1 MEPIWQMKMKIICLC
16 GSRNNSTADK
26 FQQLDKLE
34 FDEDMIF
41 MKLENAELKH
51 IERIVAI
58 SKAAFDSDIN
68 VGASEAGKPPD
79 YDSIPW
85 HIQMKNE
92 GHLLQV
98 VIDGE
103 IVGGAI
109 LFVDE
114 DGKTLCIGRIFL
126 DPVLYRKGY
135 GLSLMKM
142 VETFYP
148 GIRKIKL
155 DTPLWNI
162 RTNAFYTKLG
172 YCEVKRDK
180 GFVYYQKDLD

>member
-1 MEPIWQMKMKIICLC
+1 
-16 GSRNNSTADK
+16 
-26 FQQLDKLE
+26 
-34 FDEDMIF
+34 

-58 SKAAFDSDIN
+58 SKAAFDSDIH
-68 VGASEAGKPPD
+68 VGASGPDAPAD

-92 GHLLQV
+92 GHLFQA
-98 VIDGE
+98 VIAGE
-103 IVGGAI
+103 IIGGAI
-109 LFVDE
+109 LFWDK
-114 DGKTLCIGRIFL
+114 DGETLYVGRIFI
-126 DPVLYRKGY
+126 DPVHHRKGY

-142 VETFYP
+142 VETYDP

-155 DTPLWNI
+155 DTPLWNV

-172 YCEVKRDK
+172 YCEVKREE
-180 GFVYYQKDLD
+180 GFVYYQKELD

>member
-1 MEPIWQMKMKIICLC
+1 
-16 GSRNNSTADK
+16 
-26 FQQLDKLE
+26 
-34 FDEDMIF
+34 
-41 MKLENAELKH
+41 MKLEYAELKH

-68 VGASEAGKPPD
+68 VGASKAGGPPD

-98 VIDGE
+98 VVDGE

-109 LFVDE
+109 LFVNKGRE
-114 DGKTLCIGRIFL
+114 TLYIGRIFI
-126 DPVLYRKGY
+126 DPLHYRKGY
-135 GLSLMKM
+135 GLSLMKL
-142 VETFYP
+142 VEAFYP
-148 GIRKIKL
+148 GIKKIKL
-155 DTPLWNI
+155 DTPLWNV

-172 YCEVKRDK
+172 YSEVKRDK
-180 GFVYYQKDLD
+180 EFAYYQKELD

>member
-1 MEPIWQMKMKIICLC
+1 
-16 GSRNNSTADK
+16 
-26 FQQLDKLE
+26 
-34 FDEDMIF
+34 
-41 MKLENAELKH
+41 MKLEYAELKH

-68 VGASEAGKPPD
+68 VGASKAGGPPD

-98 VIDGE
+98 VVDGE

-109 LFVDE
+109 LFVNKDR
-114 DGKTLCIGRIFL
+114 KTLYIGRIFI
-126 DPVLYRKGY
+126 DPLHYRKGD
-135 GLSLMKM
+135 GLSLMKL
-142 VETFYP
+142 VEAFYP
-148 GIRKIKL
+148 GIKKIKL
-155 DTPLWNI
+155 DTHLWNV

-172 YCEVKRDK
+172 YSEVKRDK
-180 GFVYYQKDLD
+180 GFVYYQKELD

>member
-1 MEPIWQMKMKIICLC
+1 
-16 GSRNNSTADK
+16 
-26 FQQLDKLE
+26 
-34 FDEDMIF
+34 

-68 VGASEAGKPPD
+68 VGASKAGGPPD
-79 YDSIPW
+79 YDSIEW

-98 VIDGE
+98 VKDGE

-109 LFVDE
+109 LFVDK
-114 DGKTLCIGRIFL
+114 DGETLYIGRIFI
-126 DPVLYRKGY
+126 DPVHHRKGY

-142 VETFYP
+142 VETYYS
-148 GIRKIKL
+148 GIKKIKL
-155 DTPLWNI
+155 DTPLCNV

-172 YCEVKRDK
+172 YREVKRDEE
-180 GFVYYQKDLD
+180 FAYYQKEID